1 MHTHASHN
9 IIHTPHNTGEAA
21 LIAAVLN
28 SNAAQS
34 GDLVVSLMRAY
45 CAADYVVGLDV
56 DKDSFDKYNMRAHIG
71 ERATS
76 DKQQRRNKRQGRNRQ
91 QKCSKRQAGPQS

>member
-1 MHTHASHN
+1 MVAKLRCSNLRIEDTKA
-9 IIHTPHNTGEAA
+9 GEAA

-34 GDLVVSLMRAY
+34 GDLVMSLMRAY

-56 DKDSFDKYNMRAHIG
+56 DKDSFD
-71 ERATS
+71 
-76 DKQQRRNKRQGRNRQ
+76 
-91 QKCSKRQAGPQS
+91 